1 MGPCVG
7 VAALRSLSD
16 CASCIHVVRLPCR
29 AVLGRFGERAAAP
42 PHVDAIA
49 APLLEDDDEDVR
61 EAALETMGALDEH
74 SAPHVDAIVARLG
87 SGDVAMRGELPW
99 RLRACSLTRSPALNF
114 SIIIFVVLF
123 VFSRHFQG

>member
-61 EAALETMGALDEH
+61 EAALGTMGALDEH

-99 RLRACSLTRSPALNF
+99 RLRALLTRSPALNC